1 MTIYY
6 YKIEKETEL
15 GTKLTRLLG
24 DMNEA
29 ESKAD
34 DLADTYG
41 AKEYYMDAVQDAG
54 GIVAVEFPDHVIPDP
69 KLWANF
75 QIADN
80 PKCYVPNV
88 RIREELMEAEKAL
101 QMEGGSNVV
110 VSKQDMPFEQVQ
122 FKFSR
127 EEAAKMAGVTLTT
140 VPLERLGKRH
150 KIDRRKLNMLSMG
163 VPVEIVLPELPEE
176 IKTDIRLS
184 QMEDNQIQNAMEG
197 RKFRLVHTYEGN
209 KKAVEIYQQWMNLPV
224 VPSGTVNALLGVE
237 CDTHRC
243 GLLDEDGYIYVT
255 SAVEINNPALSAVSP
270 EEYEAVTAELKAK
283 ARAVENSSNPEKA
296 N

>member
-1 MTIYY
+1 MNIFY

-15 GTKLTRLLG
+15 GTKLARLLG

-29 ESKAD
+29 ESEAD
-34 DLADTYG
+34 ELADTYG
-41 AKEYYMDAVQDAG
+41 AKEYYMDTVNDAG
-54 GIVAVEFPDHVIPDP
+54 GIVAVEFPDNVIPDP

-88 RIREELMEAEKAL
+88 RIREELMETEKAL
-101 QMEGGSNVV
+101 QMVGVANTM

-127 EEAAKMAGVTLTT
+127 EEAAEIAGVTLTT

-150 KIDRRKLNMLSMG
+150 RIDRRKLNMLSMG
-163 VPVEIVLPELPEE
+163 VPVETVLPELPEE

-184 QMEDNQIQNAMEG
+184 LMEDKQIQNAMKS
-197 RKFRLVHTYEGN
+197 RTFRLVHTYEGK

-224 VPSGTVNALLGVE
+224 VPFGTVNAMLGVKS
-237 CDTHRC
+237 DTYRC
-243 GLLDEDGYIYVT
+243 GLLEEDGWVYVT
-255 SAVEINNPALSAVSP
+255 SVEEITLPEMIAISKVEYDEVSAG
-270 EEYEAVTAELKAK
+270 LRAK
-283 ARAVENSSNPEKA
+283 ALAVA
-296 N
+296 QM

>member
-1 MTIYY
+1 MDIYY

-34 DLADTYG
+34 DLANTHG

-54 GIVAVEFPDHVIPDP
+54 GIVAVEFPDNVIPDP

-127 EEAAKMAGVTLTT
+127 EEAAKMAGITLTT
-140 VPLERLGKRH
+140 ASLERLGKRH

-255 SAVEINNPALSAVSP
+255 SAVEINNPALSVVTP
-270 EEYEAVTAELKAK
+270 EEYEVVTAELRAK
-283 ARAVENSSNPEKA
+283 AQAIENLSNLE

>member
-1 MTIYY
+1 MEIYY

-140 VPLERLGKRH
+140 APLERLGKRH

-163 VPVEIVLPELPEE
+163 APVEIVLPELPEE

-255 SAVEINNPALSAVSP
+255 SAVEINNPALSVVSP
-270 EEYEAVTAELKAK
+270 EEYEAVTANLKAK